1 MRRRDGISSRLTSL
15 AHISVTSPAS
25 WSRPYLGAPPRE
37 CDWRADAGFWS
48 GSILSSRYCLSCLS
62 GHTHISTVPLTIV
75 VISHDFSTDRLHHDN
90 LSGHH
95 VFNSMFF

>member
-25 WSRPYLGAPPRE
+25 WSRPYVGALPRE

-48 GSILSSRYCLSCLS
+48 GSILLSRYCLSCLS
-62 GHTHISTVPLTIV
+62 GHTQKSTVSLTNV

-90 LSGHH
+90 LSEHH
-95 VFNSMFF
+95 MFNSMFF

>member
-1 MRRRDGISSRLTSL
+1 MRRRDGISSRPASL

-62 GHTHISTVPLTIV
+62 GHTQISTVPLTIV
-75 VISHDFSTDRLHHDN
+75 VISHDFSADRLHHDN